1 MLHTPEVQFWLRST
15 DILLAHKESG
25 NEASRYI
32 LRLRCRRFRVGI
44 TVALSCLWQDCNHE
58 DLDARCGLRR

>member
-1 MLHTPEVQFWLRST
+1 MLHTPKVQFWLRST
-15 DILLAHKESG
+15 DILTHKGSA
-25 NEASRYI
+25 NEASRDI
-32 LRLRCRRFRVGI
+32 LRPRRRRFRVGS